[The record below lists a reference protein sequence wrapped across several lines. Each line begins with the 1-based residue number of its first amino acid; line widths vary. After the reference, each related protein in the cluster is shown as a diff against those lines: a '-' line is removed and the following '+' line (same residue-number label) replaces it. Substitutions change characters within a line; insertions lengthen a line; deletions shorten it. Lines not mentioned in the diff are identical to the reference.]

1 MHSVVCNRSVFS
13 SYHLHFFFKNDRS
26 ISAYY
31 ADPFQGSR
39 EIFLKFDKF
48 DISTSIS
55 TFNNNFFTGQKLF
68 LLHPTKKC
76 TNVCNET
83 AKLLINTLTVLCR
96 RDMDMTLYARQLA
109 FIRRRIPD
117 VHVRLELV
125 PTGRVLLPTFHP
137 AGVMRVVFAEMIP
150 PQVVNFFHVS
160 LSNIYQCVLSD
171 V

>member
-1 MHSVVCNRSVFS
+1 MHSVVLTEVYFHPTICIFS
-13 SYHLHFFFKNDRS
+13 LKMTVPSQLIMPIH
-26 ISAYY
+26 
-31 ADPFQGSR
+31 FQGSR
-39 EIFLKFDKF
+39 EIFLKV

-55 TFNNNFFTGQKLF
+55 TFNNHFFTGQKLF
-68 LLHPTKKC
+68 LLHPTKQC
-76 TNVCNET
+76 TNICNET
-83 AKLLINTLTVLCR
+83 AKLLINTLTVLCH

-109 FIRRRIPD
+109 FIRRRIRD

-150 PQVVNFFHVS
+150 TQVVNFFHVS